1 MLIVEAI
8 ARIRREHFFKSK
20 TIKEIA
26 REPEGVAE
34 YGSERV
40 EVGRDLLRIR
50 AAGGSR
56 PKLDDGQ
63 QSLADCCRRT
73 RPNWLVSS

>member
-50 AAGGSR
+50 AAGGCRDQSWTTGSR
-56 PKLDDGQ
+56 AWRIAGGD
-63 QSLADCCRRT
+63 R
-73 RPNWLVSS
+73 N